1 MDIKFSYANCKQNAK
16 NKLYPN
22 TAIVNDITELPKFMK
37 YDYTFIEFKDGL
49 RKKEN
54 FVRANYATFDLDND
68 HSEREEDWIKIEDI
82 KHIFPGVWCLIITS
96 RNHMKEKE
104 GRKPRP

>member
-22 TAIVNDITELPKFMK
+22 TAIVKDIIELPKFMK

-54 FVRANYATFDLDND
+54 FVEALSILLRQMLNYLMRLVSN
-68 HSEREEDWIKIEDI
+68 
-82 KHIFPGVWCLIITS
+82 L
-96 RNHMKEKE
+96 N
-104 GRKPRP
+104 